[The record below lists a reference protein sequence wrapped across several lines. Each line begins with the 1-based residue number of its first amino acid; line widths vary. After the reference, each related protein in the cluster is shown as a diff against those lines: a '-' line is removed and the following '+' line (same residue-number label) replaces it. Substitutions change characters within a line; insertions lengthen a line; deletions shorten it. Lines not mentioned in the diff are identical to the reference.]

1 MKRIIPIVIAVCA
14 VITTI
19 LFIVNI
25 KEKNGA
31 FFYRLGFT
39 ILYEILF
46 IAFFGV
52 SADYKGLSF
61 IVRISYFIF
70 IILATSI
77 GIALLFLGSN
87 IFPKF
92 ALMSK
97 TMTSSLLIV
106 AGIEIV
112 VSFLLFAAG
121 NLLYKKS

>member
-1 MKRIIPIVIAVCA
+1 MKRIIPIVIAVCV
-14 VITTI
+14 VITAV
-19 LFIVNI
+19 LFFVNF
-25 KEKNGA
+25 KEKNGE
-31 FFYRLGFT
+31 FFYKLGFT

-70 IILATSI
+70 IILATST
-77 GIALLFLGSN
+77 GIALLFLGQN

-112 VSFLLFAAG
+112 VSFMLFAAG
-121 NLLYKKS
+121 NLLYRKS

>member
-25 KEKNGA
+25 KDKNGA

>member
-92 ALMSK
+92 AMMSK

>member
-112 VSFLLFAAG
+112 VSFMLFAAG
-121 NLLYKKS
+121 NLLHKKS

>member
-25 KEKNGA
+25 KDKNGA

-77 GIALLFLGSN
+77 GIAATVLGSN

>member
-14 VITTI
+14 VITTV

-112 VSFLLFAAG
+112 VSFMLFAAG
-121 NLLYKKS
+121 NLLHKKS

>member
-1 MKRIIPIVIAVCA
+1 MKRIIPIIIAVCA
-14 VITTI
+14 VVTAV
-19 LFIVNI
+19 LFFINFE
-25 KEKNGA
+25 EKNGA
-31 FFYRLGFT
+31 FFYKLGFT
-39 ILYEILF
+39 ILFEILF

-70 IILATSI
+70 IILATST
-77 GIALLFLGSN
+77 GIALLFLGQN

-112 VSFLLFAAG
+112 VSFMLFAAG
-121 NLLYKKS
+121 NLLYRKS